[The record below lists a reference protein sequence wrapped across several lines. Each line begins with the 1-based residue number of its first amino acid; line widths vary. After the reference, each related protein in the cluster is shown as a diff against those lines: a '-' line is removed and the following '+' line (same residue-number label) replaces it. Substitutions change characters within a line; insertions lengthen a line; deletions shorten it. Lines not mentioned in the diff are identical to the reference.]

1 LGPSNWVAGTI
12 GRRGSGQRRRTGGAP
27 SRGKGQGG
35 SHAHPGSVG
44 SRDWGGEVAGA
55 GARRWLAAAAAAGGA
70 VGERAHAQDKVL
82 HG

>member
-27 SRGKGQGG
+27 GRGKGQGG